1 MPDVSNFPHPYP
13 SVVGPMLGLMIT
25 TLAHLGVISPDPD
38 RTLLLIRYMLDH
50 ASLILGVAGRVAA
63 ARRIKA

>member
-1 MPDVSNFPHPYP
+1 
-13 SVVGPMLGLMIT
+13 MLGLMIT